1 MHRASDWSPMAV
13 TLSTA
18 RGVPRTVA
26 SPPANGRFQHSFSLF
41 ASNFQDS
48 GTGGPHSSCVHVN
61 LRRLGLVPAVQKSEY
76 VMLNAA
82 SGRAYP
88 NLGERRVTLLGSIA

>member
-1 MHRASDWSPMAV
+1 MAV

-48 GTGGPHSSCVHVN
+48 GTAGGPHSSARYTSICA
-61 LRRLGLVPAVQKSEY
+61 GLASCLAVPELEY

-88 NLGERRVTLLGSIA
+88 NLGKRRVTLLGSIA